1 MKKILIPGIFI
12 FLVLTSFTLAQRVTN
27 GLSVLYNFNEGSGTT
42 INDASSNGIPL
53 NLTIDNTDL
62 TSWTAYGLNIH
73 GNARIKSN
81 DVASKLIDSC
91 KNTNELTFEAWLLPS
106 NINTRK
112 LHTRILTISK
122 NDIHERDFGII
133 QYKANN
139 YYVLRTNETSLEGK
153 VTTFDTISADL
164 THLVFTRKADGTI
177 KTFRNG
183 NLVLTDTITG
193 DFSNWDNTYSIFLG
207 NESGSN
213 YYWEGTYYLVALYN
227 RALTDSEVVKN
238 YNEGVASD
246 NVPFFAVSPK
256 DQYVFEGETATFNAL
271 AVSIYPVTYQWKK
284 DGEDIAGATSKTLT
298 LQTSSLDDGST
309 ITCVAT
315 SSAGSEESSSATLY
329 VSASNQRIIAG
340 QKVLYKFREHAGNK
354 IFDNS
359 NVGSALNFTIYTPG
373 AVEWVKDG
381 LMINSNSSILST
393 TPATKVI
400 DACKN
405 TQEVTIE
412 AWVKAANKTQ
422 TGPARIFTLS
432 ADENSRDFSL
442 SQDADSFEVRLRATS
457 TSDNGLP
464 ALSTP
469 PNSVSTTDFD
479 HIVYTRDSDGNVVFY
494 VNNSIKKTAVVGG
507 DLSNWESSFFAIGNE
522 LGGIDLHWEGTINL
536 LAVFDRALTQAEV
549 ARNYS
554 YGPIGIIAA
563 PTNLSL
569 ISNEL
574 YKVTFTWEDNANKE
588 SGYIIERGEGSPLT
602 YTIVDTVAADE
613 VSYTDTTFSNN
624 KLYTYRVK
632 AFNINGESDY
642 SNTLEV
648 LTKIIP
654 VVAPTNLAYT
664 IHPTSGYP
672 QLTWDDNSDN
682 ELGFIIERRGNKV
695 GDVFESV
702 DTVNTNATS
711 FMDET
716 VDDSTVYDY
725 RVYAYKADT
734 VSEFSNEIRVEV
746 LTGVET
752 ENVIPKKYSLAQN
765 YPNPFNPTTKISFG
779 LPEKAQVSLKIFNL
793 LGQEV
798 LTILNKELTAGN
810 HSISFNAGNL
820 TSGVY
825 IYTISA
831 KGINGK
837 NFTNTKKMIL
847 MK

>member
-1 MKKILIPGIFI
+1 MKKILIPVIFI
-12 FLVLTSFTLAQRVTN
+12 FLVITNFTLAQRVTN
-27 GLSVLYNFNEGSGTT
+27 GLKVLYNFDEGSGTT
-42 INDASSNGIPL
+42 INDASPGTPL
-53 NLTIDNTDL
+53 NLNIDNTDL
-62 TSWTAYGLNIH
+62 VSWTAYGLNIH

-81 DVASKLIDSC
+81 NVASKLIDAC
-91 KNTNELTFEAWLLPS
+91 KNSNELTFETWLLPTD
-106 NINTRK
+106 ITTRK
-112 LHTRILTISK
+112 LHTRIFTLSK
-122 NDIHERDFGII
+122 DDLHKRDFGIV

-139 YYVLRTNETSLEGK
+139 YYILRTNETSLEGK
-153 VTTFDTISADL
+153 VTTFDTISAEL

-183 NLVLTDTITG
+183 NLVLTDTING
-193 DFSNWDNTYSIFLG
+193 DFSTWDNTYSIFLG
-207 NESGSN
+207 NESSSD
-213 YYWEGTYYLVALYN
+213 YYWEGTYYMVALYD
-227 RALTDSEVVKN
+227 RALSDSEVVQN

-246 NVPFFAVSPK
+246 DVPFFAVNPT
-256 DQYVFEGETATFNAL
+256 DQYVFEGQTATFNAF

-284 DGEDIAGATSKTLT
+284 DGEDIAGATSKTLS
-298 LQTSSLDDGST
+298 LQSSFLDNGST

-315 SSAGSEESSSATLY
+315 SSAGSTESYSATLY
-329 VSASNQRIIAG
+329 VASGNQRITAG
-340 QKVLYKFREHAGNK
+340 QKVLYKFREGSGNK
-354 IFDNS
+354 IYDNS
-359 NVGSALNFTIYTPG
+359 NVGNALNFTIYTPG

-381 LMINSNSSILST
+381 LMINSNSSIIST
-393 TPATKVI
+393 NPATKVI

-442 SQDADSFEVRLRATS
+442 SQDADSFEVRLRTTS

-464 ALSTP
+464 SLSTS
-469 PNSVSTTDFD
+469 PNSVSTDDFD
-479 HIVYTRDSDGNVVFY
+479 HVVYTRDSDGNVVFY
-494 VNNSIKKTAVVGG
+494 VNNSIKKTGVVSG

-549 ARNYS
+549 ARNYL

-569 ISNEL
+569 VSNEL
-574 YKVTFTWEDNANKE
+574 YKVTLAWDDNANKE
-588 SGYIIERGEGSPLT
+588 SGYIIERGEGSP
-602 YTIVDTVAADE
+602 
-613 VSYTDTTFSNN
+613 VSYTVLDTVLADETSFVDSTFTNN

-642 SNTLEV
+642 SNTLDV
-648 LTKIIP
+648 RTKIIP
-654 VVAPTNLAYT
+654 VSAPSNLTYT
-664 IHPTSGYP
+664 IHPTAGYP
-672 QLTWDDNSDN
+672 QLTWVDNSDN
-682 ELGFIIERRGNKV
+682 ELGFVIERRGNKV

-716 VDDSTVYDY
+716 VNDSTVYNY
-725 RVYAYKADT
+725 RVYAYKVDT

-746 LTGVET
+746 LTGIET

-779 LPEKAQVSLKIFNL
+779 LPEKAQVTLKIFNL

-798 LTILNKELTAGN
+798 LTILNKELAAGN
-810 HSISFNAGNL
+810 HSISFNAENL
-820 TSGVY
+820 TSGIY